1 MFRDRHRA
9 YHSSIWQPHFTMM
22 TAQILDTNG
31 DGEDRVGIADRPT
44 QISSSTPASTASYD
58 DDDDD
63 VDHVDDDDMT
73 QSTEINIE
81 EGRHAQNIMNSLSLE
96 NIGRIWTPVSL
107 IS

>member
-1 MFRDRHRA
+1 
-9 YHSSIWQPHFTMM
+9 MM

-107 IS
+107 IF

>member
-1 MFRDRHRA
+1 
-9 YHSSIWQPHFTMM
+9 
-22 TAQILDTNG
+22 
-31 DGEDRVGIADRPT
+31 
-44 QISSSTPASTASYD
+44 
-58 DDDDD
+58 
-63 VDHVDDDDMT
+63 MT